1 MTNPIAIARR
11 QEIFAVKETTRGTLE
26 KPTAGSYVI
35 GAGFATLNQQ
45 PSYTESEEVVDTRDI
60 IDRFQDRF
68 EPGDWEIPMYARPSG
83 ALGVAPMASDLYECL
98 MGVKTVNAGVSVVYS
113 QAITK
118 PSFSLWQKKD
128 HTVFWARGCSV
139 GKAEVTLETTGA
151 VKLMLSGQCMERGW
165 TGTDTLNGGEPISE
179 TAIVVTDAKKYKA
192 GGYVEFV
199 SSGTT
204 YDNSGAGYAVSS
216 VNYTTGTVT
225 ITPGLEVA
233 LNDGDT
239 IKPWLPTG
247 TVVGDPVESRACKA
261 VVNAVDTP
269 VLGMNYSIEDQPEY
283 LVDEITLTDYPE
295 SYVETKRNIT
305 GSLDLYMRQD
315 DIHYF
320 YDGENNNT
328 LPLKMVTG
336 DTAGSIMEIATP
348 QTSINAPEIED
359 VDPTISIK
367 MEFFALGTSAGEDSA
382 TITFK

>member
-1 MTNPIAIARR
+1 MTNSIAIARE
-11 QEIFAVKETTRGTLE
+11 QEIFAVKEATRGTLQ

-35 GAGFATLNQQ
+35 GAGFAVLNQQ
-45 PSYTESEEVVDTRDI
+45 PSYTESEEVVNTRDVV
-60 IDRFQDRF
+60 DRFQDRF

-83 ALGVAPMASDLYECL
+83 SLGVAPMASDLYECM
-98 MGVKTVNAGVSVVYS
+98 MGVKTVNAGTSVVYS

-139 GKAEVTLETTGA
+139 GKVEVTLETTGA

-179 TAIVVTDAKKYKA
+179 TDVVVTDAKKYKA

-204 YDNSGAGYAVSS
+204 YNNSGAGYAVSS
-216 VNYTTGTVT
+216 VNYTTETVT
-225 ITPGLEVA
+225 ISPGLEIA

-247 TVVGDPVESRACKA
+247 TVVGNPIESRAGKA
-261 VVNAVDTP
+261 VVNSVDTP

-295 SYVETKRNIT
+295 EYVETKRNIT

-320 YDGENNNT
+320 YDGENNNV
-328 LPLKMVTG
+328 LPLKMVAG
-336 DTAGSIMEIATP
+336 DTAGSIMEIETP
-348 QTSINAPEIED
+348 QTSINAPEIEE

-367 MEFFALGTSAGEDSA
+367 MEFFALGSAGEDSA